1 MKIVLKALWMII
13 KDKSSG
19 SEVLFDAEVK
29 IVCFTSVSVTV
40 NHSRVLKLFSFSSM
54 FFVMSGEENIAV
66 WKTEHLSE
74 KSIAVLSL
82 NWIDESFS
90 VLLNFVNLY
99 AV

>member
-1 MKIVLKALWMII
+1 MIA
-13 KDKSSG
+13 KDKSSKLKA
-19 SEVLFDAEVK
+19 LFNAEVK

-40 NHSRVLKLFSFSSM
+40 DHSSVLKLFSFSFM
-54 FFVMSGEENIAV
+54 FFVTDEEENIAV

-74 KSIAVLSL
+74 KSITVLSL
-82 NWIDESFS
+82 NWIDERFS